1 MKTLQTVALALL
13 IGLSGLAYSKPVMAE
28 NPADDLELIA
38 VRMYADWC
46 GYCKELDSKLDEIKT
61 DFEDTG
67 VWFTYFDIT
76 DDFMHKQ
83 TRFQAAKLDL
93 TYIYEEYHEQTG
105 IMLLVN
111 PENGEVI
118 DKVTSE
124 PAKEDI
130 KAQIKGH
137 L

>member
-1 MKTLQTVALALL
+1 MKSIQSLVLALL
-13 IGLSGLAYSKPVMAE
+13 VGLSGLAYTAPVIAE

-93 TYIYEEYHEQTG
+93 SHVYEEYHDQTG

-124 PAKEDI
+124 PSKDEI
-130 KAQIKGH
+130 KDQIHAH